1 LNLIDDY
8 DQLDEVEESKIKLEA
23 PPWPVVVD
31 IMIKH
36 IPEAEKIYFEK
47 EKNKGLRLMFNL
59 TNIIAIIGKVMYS
72 SPPSFNP

>member
-1 LNLIDDY
+1 M
-8 DQLDEVEESKIKLEA
+8 QEA

-47 EKNKGLRLMFNL
+47 EQNKGLRLIFNL
-59 TNIIAIIGKVMYS
+59 TNIIAIYGKFM
-72 SPPSFNP
+72 